1 MPNTINT
8 LAPTLAASMKSIR
21 SSLDLSADVVGL
33 GNRWS
38 LLWLDSLNAAS
49 SIGMEMWRFLIT
61 GTPVEL
67 PVNVLADSL
76 EGMERGMA
84 KAMADVL
91 SLPAKRY
98 ERKRHGESEFLKL
111 FCEAPPCQCFDEQG
125 TVLADLPGMRL
136 IDISRDEAHRIQN
149 YTVVFAPQGRAPL
162 QHRRARRPLYARPWA
177 HPHGDRGAEMR
188 PGDPPLRG

>member
-8 LAPTLAASMKSIR
+8 LAPTLAASMKSVR

-61 GTPVEL
+61 GTPVER

-111 FCEAPPCQCFDEQG
+111 FCEAPPASALTSREPFS
-125 TVLADLPGMRL
+125 R
-136 IDISRDEAHRIQN
+136 ISPAC
-149 YTVVFAPQGRAPL
+149 A
-162 QHRRARRPLYARPWA
+162 
-177 HPHGDRGAEMR
+177 
-188 PGDPPLRG
+188 